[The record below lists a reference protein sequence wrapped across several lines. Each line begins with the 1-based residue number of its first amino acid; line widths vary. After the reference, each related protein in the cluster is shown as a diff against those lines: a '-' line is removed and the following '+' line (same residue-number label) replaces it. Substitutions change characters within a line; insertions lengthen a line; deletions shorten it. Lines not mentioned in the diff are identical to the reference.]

1 MPSPS
6 HLGGIPWDSLSVASD
21 SSHDLDHMLKVRD
34 VNLVEHL
41 GKVMTSNRMSLRRH
55 LHVYAG
61 REDQLTKGDHRRVST
76 SMKNHSMTWATRP
89 TCAMEIE
96 VDEDDGPPPV
106 SPPPVVPPS
115 PARREDRTGERRPS
129 NSVDG
134 SGVLGTRGKPQK
146 VVEKPSAETTRL
158 CRGMISGKGDG
169 KNGERVGVGSF
180 TILYLGEK

>member
-1 MPSPS
+1 
-6 HLGGIPWDSLSVASD
+6 
-21 SSHDLDHMLKVRD
+21 
-34 VNLVEHL
+34 
-41 GKVMTSNRMSLRRH
+41 
-55 LHVYAG
+55 
-61 REDQLTKGDHRRVST
+61 
-76 SMKNHSMTWATRP
+76 
-89 TCAMEIE
+89 MEIE

-158 CRGMISGKGDG
+158 CRGMITAKGDG

>member
-1 MPSPS
+1 
-6 HLGGIPWDSLSVASD
+6 
-21 SSHDLDHMLKVRD
+21 
-34 VNLVEHL
+34 
-41 GKVMTSNRMSLRRH
+41 
-55 LHVYAG
+55 
-61 REDQLTKGDHRRVST
+61 
-76 SMKNHSMTWATRP
+76 
-89 TCAMEIE
+89 MEIE

-158 CRGMISGKGDG
+158 CRGMISGKGG
-169 KNGERVGVGSF
+169 GWEKRGEGGGRF
-180 TILYLGEK
+180 LYHPLFGRKVVYRT